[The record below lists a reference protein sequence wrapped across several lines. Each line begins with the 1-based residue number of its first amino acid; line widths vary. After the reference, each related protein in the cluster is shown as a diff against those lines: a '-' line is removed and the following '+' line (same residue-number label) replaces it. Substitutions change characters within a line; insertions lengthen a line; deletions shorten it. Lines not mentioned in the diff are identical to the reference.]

1 MLKSRHH
8 IIFAASVLAFVST
21 LFSGCM
27 DNDPEILPEARP
39 EQGKSLFVLCEGNFQ
54 YGNASLSLY
63 DTESGTV
70 NDNVFYAANGQR
82 LGDTAQS
89 MTLHDGT
96 LWIVVNGSHVIFA
109 VDPATVKEKGRVTG
123 ESVVSPRYIHFVS
136 DDKAYVTQM
145 YDSRILIVDP
155 KQYAVTGSIDTGMES
170 SSASTEQMVQIGG
183 YVFVNCWSY
192 QKKVLKIDTA
202 SDKVTAA
209 LEVGVQPASMCS
221 DADGRL
227 WVLTDGGYPG
237 NPVGDEPAR
246 LVRIDPESFTVE
258 KEFVFAE
265 DASPSDLQVSEDGRS
280 LYFLDG
286 DIWKMDIGA
295 SELPSEP
302 YIVTDASYLY
312 ALTVNPATG
321 DIYAADAMD
330 FSQAGVVSRYSP
342 DGKLTDEFNV
352 GVCPGAFCWY

>member
-8 IIFAASVLAFVST
+8 IIFAAAVMALVST

-155 KQYAVTGSIDTGMES
+155 KKYAVTGSIDTGMEA
-170 SSASTEQMVQIGG
+170 SSASAEQMVQIGG

-265 DASPSDLQVSEDGRS
+265 DASPSDLQVSEDGKS

-330 FSQAGVVSRYSP
+330 FSQAGVVSR
-342 DGKLTDEFNV
+342 
-352 GVCPGAFCWY
+352 AFCWY